1 MRRSLGAGDTR
12 TTKAWLVCF
21 VLAGISFAV
30 LVLGL
35 NTGTIRIPPLR
46 VLDTLFGGGSGR
58 DHMVLFEYRLPRMVV
73 TVLAG
78 AGLGA
83 AGAVMQG
90 LSRNALAD
98 PGVLGLHAG
107 AALGL
112 VMYVSFFRDLEGS
125 AALFIPLFTFAGGV
139 VAAVLI
145 VMLSYSGRGG

>member
-1 MRRSLGAGDTR
+1 MSRSLGIGDTR
-12 TTKAWLVCF
+12 TKKAWFVCL

-46 VLDTLFGGGSGR
+46 VLDTLFSGGSGR
-58 DHMVLFEYRLPRMVV
+58 DHIVLFEYRLPRIAV

-112 VMYVSFFRDLEGS
+112 VMFVSFFATWTVRPPS
-125 AALFIPLFTFAGGV
+125 
-139 VAAVLI
+139 
-145 VMLSYSGRGG
+145 

>member
-1 MRRSLGAGDTR
+1 MSRSLGIGDTR
-12 TTKAWLVCF
+12 TKKAWLVCL

-58 DHMVLFEYRLPRMVV
+58 DHIVLFEYRLPRIAV

-112 VMYVSFFRDLEGS
+112 VMFVSFFATWTVHCRPD
-125 AALFIPLFTFAGGV
+125 PLVYLCRRCHCGDADCFV
-139 VAAVLI
+139 VL
-145 VMLSYSGRGG
+145 